1 MTEQDYQESCDN
13 EKNATDVC
21 NSLMLNPPYPLQC
34 SDRQASDKEMADVYQ
49 SDADPANRWNFVDTT
64 AIADLARASD
74 FFTSSSVSSN
84 FKNPSDIFDAVAS
97 ILVEDSIVRGR
108 ALHGDE
114 AKESTPTMQD
124 SLNRG
129 RSHNLPPPAPPPA
142 FTPNYGISFVDIDW
156 LKEHEQIVSEERVQK
171 LHDAIVEW
179 NEYRL
184 PLLVDSQSGAILDG
198 HHRYAVGRI
207 MGLSKLPALLVDYL
221 NDDSVSV
228 DVWPDCAGLDSLTK
242 EDVVKMSLSDE
253 VYPPKTSKHTIH
265 SSFLRNATPVNVPLW
280 KLR

>member
-1 MTEQDYQESCDN
+1 MMEDYKESSDT
-13 EKNATDVC
+13 EKNATDVYGP
-21 NSLMLNPPYPLQC
+21 LLLNPPYPLQC
-34 SDRQASDKEMADVYQ
+34 SDRQASDKEMAGVYQ
-49 SDADPANRWNFVDTT
+49 SDDPASRWNFVDTT

-74 FFTSSSVSSN
+74 FFVSSSVSSN
-84 FKNPSDIFDAVAS
+84 FKNSSDIFDAVAS

-108 ALHGDE
+108 SLHGDE
-114 AKESTPTMQD
+114 AKESTPATQD
-124 SLNRG
+124 TLNIG
-129 RSHNLPPPAPPPA
+129 RSHNLPAPT
-142 FTPNYGISFVDIDW
+142 FTPNYGISFVDIAW
-156 LKEHEQIVSEERVQK
+156 LKEHEQIVSEERVKK

-207 MGLSKLPALLVDYL
+207 MGLSKLPVLLVDYL

-228 DVWPDCAGLDSLTK
+228 DVWPDCGLDSLTK
-242 EDVVKMSLSDE
+242 EDVVKMALSDK

-265 SSFLRNATPVNVPLW
+265 SSSLRNITSVKVPLW